1 MPAEVLSRVGRGSV
15 VAAGSVVAEDAQIPP
30 DVLAA
35 GIPAQVKRELSGK
48 AEQ

>member
-1 MPAEVLSRVGRGSV
+1 
-15 VAAGSVVAEDAQIPP
+15 VVAEDAQIPP

-35 GIPAQVKRELSGK
+35 AIPAQGKRELSGK